1 MQEAKSLD
9 GVLPLNAPRKTP
21 KVVKQM
27 NELKEPKQM
36 IDEEHEE
43 ITMSKAGW
51 VHLNNYINVCRQY
64 RAGFHQS
71 TKTNGLAL
79 SLREVG

>member
-1 MQEAKSLD
+1 MKRCEHNVVMCACKKQVLD

-51 VHLNNYINVCRQY
+51 VHLSYISNI
-64 RAGFHQS
+64 ADNIG
-71 TKTNGLAL
+71 
-79 SLREVG
+79 